1 MGGGNRCT
9 INIFD
14 SGISHKSFRVYEN
27 FFSVDYVRGGCHTGS
42 GYSFSDDSEM
52 FCANES
58 KKCGGGY
65 PGGKRIEFMK
75 VLLVEDDAIISE
87 GLQYSLRQEGY
98 EVAAAATQKEALAL
112 IQSERVWDF
121 CLLDVMLPDGDGFAL
136 CREIR
141 KNSQTPILFI
151 TACDDEVHTVM
162 ALEQGADDYITK
174 PFRIRELM
182 ARMKAILRRTGQK
195 ERMDSAVSI
204 VGRNQVNLQTGK
216 IYCGNEE
223 VILTAM
229 EYKLLLIFLNHR
241 GQTLTRQQILNNIWD
256 DVGDYVNDNTL
267 SVYIK
272 RLRKKLG
279 DSPEGQIIKTV
290 RGTGYRM
297 EK

>member
-1 MGGGNRCT
+1 
-9 INIFD
+9 
-14 SGISHKSFRVYEN
+14 
-27 FFSVDYVRGGCHTGS
+27 
-42 GYSFSDDSEM
+42 
-52 FCANES
+52 
-58 KKCGGGY
+58 
-65 PGGKRIEFMK
+65 MK

-98 EVAAAATQKEALAL
+98 EVVTAATATAALEL
-112 IQSERVWDF
+112 IRSGCVWDF
-121 CLLDVMLPDGDGFAL
+121 CLLDVMLPDGDGYAV

-141 KNSQTPILFI
+141 KNSQAPILFL

-182 ARMKAILRRTGQK
+182 ARMKAILRRTEQSGRA
-195 ERMDSAVSI
+195 ETSLIS
-204 VGRNQVNLQTGK
+204 VGANQVNLQTGK
-216 IYCGNEE
+216 VYCGNEE
-223 VILTAM
+223 IILTAM

-241 GQTLTRQQILNNIWD
+241 GQTLTRQQILNDIWD
-256 DVGDYVNDNTL
+256 AVGDYVNDNTL

-279 DSPEGQIIKTV
+279 DRPEGQLIKTV
-290 RGTGYRM
+290 RGIGYRM

>member
-1 MGGGNRCT
+1 
-9 INIFD
+9 
-14 SGISHKSFRVYEN
+14 
-27 FFSVDYVRGGCHTGS
+27 
-42 GYSFSDDSEM
+42 
-52 FCANES
+52 
-58 KKCGGGY
+58 
-65 PGGKRIEFMK
+65 MK

-98 EVAAAATQKEALAL
+98 EVVTAATVAAALELL
-112 IQSERVWDF
+112 RSGCVWDF
-121 CLLDVMLPDGDGFAL
+121 CLLDVMLPDGDGYAV

-141 KNSQTPILFI
+141 KNSQAPILFL
-151 TACDDEVHTVM
+151 TACDDEIHTVM

-182 ARMKAILRRTGQK
+182 ARMKAILRRTEQNG
-195 ERMDSAVSI
+195 RADMSLIS
-204 VGRNQVNLQTGK
+204 VGNNQVNLQVGK
-216 IYCGNEE
+216 VYCGNEE
-223 VILTAM
+223 IILTAM

-241 GQTLTRQQILNNIWD
+241 GQTLTRQQILNDIWD
-256 DVGDYVNDNTL
+256 AVGDYVNDNTL

-290 RGTGYRM
+290 RGIGYRL

>member
-1 MGGGNRCT
+1 
-9 INIFD
+9 
-14 SGISHKSFRVYEN
+14 
-27 FFSVDYVRGGCHTGS
+27 
-42 GYSFSDDSEM
+42 
-52 FCANES
+52 
-58 KKCGGGY
+58 
-65 PGGKRIEFMK
+65 MK

-98 EVAAAATQKEALAL
+98 EVVTAATQKAALDL
-112 IQSERVWDF
+112 IQSGSMWDF
-121 CLLDVMLPDGDGFAL
+121 CLLDVMLPDGDGYVV

-141 KNSQTPILFI
+141 KNSQVPILFL

-182 ARMKAILRRTGQK
+182 ARMKAILRRTEQSG
-195 ERMDSAVSI
+195 RADTSLIS
-204 VGRNQVNLQTGK
+204 VGANQVNLQAGK
-216 IYCGNEE
+216 VYCGNEE
-223 VILTAM
+223 IILTAM

-241 GQTLTRQQILNNIWD
+241 GQTLTRQQILNDIWD
-256 DVGDYVNDNTL
+256 AVGDYVNDNTL

-279 DSPEGQIIKTV
+279 DRPEGQLIKTV
-290 RGTGYRM
+290 RGIGYRM

>member
-1 MGGGNRCT
+1 
-9 INIFD
+9 
-14 SGISHKSFRVYEN
+14 
-27 FFSVDYVRGGCHTGS
+27 
-42 GYSFSDDSEM
+42 
-52 FCANES
+52 
-58 KKCGGGY
+58 
-65 PGGKRIEFMK
+65 MK

-98 EVAAAATQKEALAL
+98 EVVTAATVAAALEL
-112 IQSERVWDF
+112 IRSGCVWDF
-121 CLLDVMLPDGDGFAL
+121 CLLDVMLPDGDGYAV

-141 KNSQTPILFI
+141 KNSQAPILFL
-151 TACDDEVHTVM
+151 TACDDEIHTVM

-182 ARMKAILRRTGQK
+182 ARMKAILRRTEQNG
-195 ERMDSAVSI
+195 RADMSLIS
-204 VGRNQVNLQTGK
+204 VGNNQVNLQVGK
-216 IYCGNEE
+216 VYCENEE
-223 VILTAM
+223 IILTAM

-241 GQTLTRQQILNNIWD
+241 GQTLTRQQILNDIWD
-256 DVGDYVNDNTL
+256 AVGDYVNDNTL

-290 RGTGYRM
+290 RGIGYRL

>member
-1 MGGGNRCT
+1 MR
-9 INIFD
+9 
-14 SGISHKSFRVYEN
+14 
-27 FFSVDYVRGGCHTGS
+27 
-42 GYSFSDDSEM
+42 
-52 FCANES
+52 
-58 KKCGGGY
+58 
-65 PGGKRIEFMK
+65 
-75 VLLVEDDAIISE
+75 VLLVEDDVIISE

-98 EVAAAATQKEALAL
+98 EVVTASTQKEALSL
-112 IQSERVWDF
+112 ISSGGGWDF
-121 CLLDVMLPDGDGFAL
+121 CLLDVMLPDGDGYVV

-141 KNSQTPILFI
+141 KVSQVPILFL

-182 ARMKAILRRTGQK
+182 ARMKAILRRTEQSG
-195 ERMDSAVSI
+195 RSDASI
-204 VGRNQVNLQTGK
+204 ITVGMNQVNLQTGK
-216 IYCGNEE
+216 VYRGNEE
-223 VILTAM
+223 IVFTAM

-279 DSPEGQIIKTV
+279 DSPDGQVIKTV
-290 RGTGYRM
+290 RGIGYRM

>member
-1 MGGGNRCT
+1 
-9 INIFD
+9 
-14 SGISHKSFRVYEN
+14 
-27 FFSVDYVRGGCHTGS
+27 
-42 GYSFSDDSEM
+42 
-52 FCANES
+52 
-58 KKCGGGY
+58 
-65 PGGKRIEFMK
+65 MK

-98 EVAAAATQKEALAL
+98 EVVTAATATAALEL
-112 IQSERVWDF
+112 IRSGCVWDF
-121 CLLDVMLPDGDGFAL
+121 CLLDVMLPDGDGYAV

-141 KNSQTPILFI
+141 KNSQAPILFL

-182 ARMKAILRRTGQK
+182 ARMKAILRRTEQNGRA
-195 ERMDSAVSI
+195 ETGLIS
-204 VGRNQVNLQTGK
+204 VGANQVNLQTGK
-216 IYCGNEE
+216 VYCGNEE
-223 VILTAM
+223 IILTAM

-241 GQTLTRQQILNNIWD
+241 GQTLTRQQILNDIWD
-256 DVGDYVNDNTL
+256 AVGDYVNDNTL

-279 DSPEGQIIKTV
+279 DRLEGQLIKTV
-290 RGTGYRM
+290 RGIGYRM